1 MKNSLLAGSGEIR
14 SRGCFFVGR
23 VAKSQLTGAGKQRS
37 HPVTNGDA
45 FILIVY
51 NPWNK
56 DEIPPNQAAQRGCS
70 SQKCL
75 I

>member
-1 MKNSLLAGSGEIR
+1 MKDGLLAGSGGIL

-23 VAKSQLTGAGKQRS
+23 VAECQLIDAGKQRS
-37 HPVTNGDA
+37 HPVAIGGA

-51 NPWNK
+51 NSWNK

>member
-14 SRGCFFVGR
+14 SRGCFLVR
-23 VAKSQLTGAGKQRS
+23 PAKSQLIGADKRRG
-37 HPVTNGDA
+37 HPVTTGGA
-45 FILIVY
+45 LILIVY
-51 NPWNK
+51 NSWNK
-56 DEIPPNQAAQRGCS
+56 DEIPPNQAAQRRCS